1 MDCKDSGFAR
11 ANEMSSDILKDFRKA
26 LAEAEKKGLTPVVE
40 RRTSELDMAVLH
52 YKQEKEKQEKKARLF
67 AF

>member
-1 MDCKDSGFAR
+1 M
-11 ANEMSSDILKDFRKA
+11 EEILEDFRKA

-40 RRTSELDMAVLH
+40 RRTSELDMAVIH

-67 AF
+67 AL